1 MNFAYFSALANHLWQ
16 STVFGV
22 VVALLAVA
30 LRHNG
35 AATRFW
41 LWMAASLKFLVP
53 FALLVSLGNQF
64 QSRGASPIQERAILS
79 VVRNISV
86 PFDTAASTI
95 LYVPPQQVRTSY
107 IPIVVFSVWLFG
119 SAVVLFLWLR
129 EWNRMRRIIRTTS
142 STLSLDVPITVL
154 STSARVEPGV
164 VGILRPVL
172 LLPEAIRE
180 RLTEKQFTA
189 ILAHEMCHVRRRDNL
204 AALLHIIVETI
215 FWFHPLVWWIER
227 RMMEERERAC
237 DDEVLRLTNDAQT
250 YAEGIL
256 NVCRH
261 YVEAPVNCVSGVGG
275 ANLKKRIE
283 YIMIH
288 PMALNLNPAWK
299 ALLALAGIAAIALPM
314 MFGILNAQT
323 APRAQFEV
331 ASIKKNIDGTGVSF
345 GPVPGGRLIAVN
357 NPAMNF
363 ITNAYSVRPYQVV
376 NAPEWLRTDR
386 YDIEAKTDATVTGAQ
401 MMPMLQVLLENRFKL
416 KVHRETREM
425 PVFYLTAANSGIKLQ
440 PSTTKCIQFNPDEPP
455 RPRNLEGT
463 LPVCNNLL
471 SGNGQNMRWRAQNID
486 TAQMTGAL
494 SSVLGRHVIDK
505 TGFTGRFDLNLEFS
519 RDPTPADDATTAP
532 SIITLLQG
540 ELGLNLDSGRSPVE
554 VFVIDHIERPSEN

>member
-1 MNFAYFSALANHLWQ
+1 M
-16 STVFGV
+16 
-22 VVALLAVA
+22 
-30 LRHNG
+30 
-35 AATRFW
+35 
-41 LWMAASLKFLVP
+41 
-53 FALLVSLGNQF
+53 
-64 QSRGASPIQERAILS
+64 
-79 VVRNISV
+79 
-86 PFDTAASTI
+86 
-95 LYVPPQQVRTSY
+95 
-107 IPIVVFSVWLFG
+107 
-119 SAVVLFLWLR
+119 
-129 EWNRMRRIIRTTS
+129 
-142 STLSLDVPITVL
+142 
-154 STSARVEPGV
+154 
-164 VGILRPVL
+164 
-172 LLPEAIRE
+172 
-180 RLTEKQFTA
+180 
-189 ILAHEMCHVRRRDNL
+189 
-204 AALLHIIVETI
+204 
-215 FWFHPLVWWIER
+215 
-227 RMMEERERAC
+227 
-237 DDEVLRLTNDAQT
+237 
-250 YAEGIL
+250 
-256 NVCRH
+256 
-261 YVEAPVNCVSGVGG
+261 NCVSGVGG

-386 YDIEAKTDATVTGAQ
+386 YDIEAKTDATITGAQ

-425 PVFYLTAANSGIKLQ
+425 PVFYLTAANSGIKLK
-440 PSTTKCIQFNPDEPP
+440 PSTTKCIQFNPNEPP

-486 TAQMTGAL
+486 MAQMTGAL

-540 ELGLNLDSGRSPVE
+540 ELGLKLDSGRSPVE
-554 VFVIDHIERPSEN
+554 VFVIDHIERPSENWPSRSRSVNGCLFAHASECIFVVALAIVDFAEKQIPFRVGSDAMDVKKLSCVVTGMSANRRDNLQRLPVQDSNRFV

>member
-1 MNFAYFSALANHLWQ
+1 VAIDCLRL
-16 STVFGV
+16 

-64 QSRGASPIQERAILS
+64 QSRGASPIQERPILS

-142 STLSLDVPITVL
+142 SRLSLDVPITVL

-204 AALLHIIVETI
+204 AALLHIVVETI

-256 NVCRH
+256 NV
-261 YVEAPVNCVSGVGG
+261 ADTTS
-275 ANLKKRIE
+275 KR
-283 YIMIH
+283 
-288 PMALNLNPAWK
+288 P
-299 ALLALAGIAAIALPM
+299 
-314 MFGILNAQT
+314 
-323 APRAQFEV
+323 
-331 ASIKKNIDGTGVSF
+331 
-345 GPVPGGRLIAVN
+345 
-357 NPAMNF
+357 
-363 ITNAYSVRPYQVV
+363 
-376 NAPEWLRTDR
+376 
-386 YDIEAKTDATVTGAQ
+386 
-401 MMPMLQVLLENRFKL
+401 
-416 KVHRETREM
+416 
-425 PVFYLTAANSGIKLQ
+425 
-440 PSTTKCIQFNPDEPP
+440 
-455 RPRNLEGT
+455 
-463 LPVCNNLL
+463 
-471 SGNGQNMRWRAQNID
+471 
-486 TAQMTGAL
+486 
-494 SSVLGRHVIDK
+494 
-505 TGFTGRFDLNLEFS
+505 
-519 RDPTPADDATTAP
+519 
-532 SIITLLQG
+532 
-540 ELGLNLDSGRSPVE
+540 
-554 VFVIDHIERPSEN
+554 